1 MVKNKITFVC
11 ITLIFALSITGCS
24 VFNFFKNIAQLKY
37 KLSSVGNFQIVG
49 IPVTNKTKL
58 SDFNASD
65 LFKLTSA
72 FTRGKIP
79 VTFVLNVEAF
89 NPNTSDKSTD
99 ASVSITDFP
108 WRLIIDDKETISG
121 NINSP
126 ITIPGS
132 NQTKI
137 FPLQMEV
144 DLFKFFG
151 DQGYEKVIN
160 LALKLGNQGGSPA
173 DVKLVAQP
181 TISSNFGK
189 LKSPGEIT
197 IISKE
202 FR

>member
-1 MVKNKITFVC
+1 MVKNKIAF
-11 ITLIFALSITGCS
+11 ISFTLIFTLIIAGCS
-24 VFNFFKNIAQLKY
+24 VFNFFKSIAQLKY
-37 KLSSVGNFQIVG
+37 KLSSIGNFQIVG

-72 FTRGKIP
+72 FAGKKIP
-79 VTFVLNVEAF
+79 VTFILNVEAF
-89 NPNTSDKSTD
+89 NPNTSDKSAD

-108 WRLIIDDKETISG
+108 WRLIIDDKETITG

-126 ITIPGS
+126 IAIPGG

-151 DQGYEKVIN
+151 DRGYEKVIN
-160 LALKLGNQGGSPA
+160 LALQLGNQGGSPT
-173 DVKLVAQP
+173 DIKLVAQP
-181 TISSNFGK
+181 AISTSFGI